1 MLLQII
7 DTADEM
13 LEFSDFIISNGKTIG
28 FVPTMGAL
36 HEGHATLIKQAK
48 AECDVIVVSVF
59 VNPTQFNDKS
69 DLENYPRTFD
79 ADKQLLDTLGVDVM
93 FYPSASEIYPNG
105 TQHSY
110 NLDGLDAM
118 MEGPKRP
125 GHFNG
130 VVQVVMRLFDLTRPT
145 MAYFGEKDF
154 QQLAIISHMTKKL
167 GYSTKIIGCPT
178 IREENG
184 LAMSS
189 RNRRLSVEGRKNA
202 AVIFSV
208 LQSIERELLSSDLA
222 AAKKKALSNLS
233 SATGLEL
240 EYLEFVNPNT
250 LQLAS
255 DNSESIQACI
265 AAWIEGVRLIDNL
278 RVK

>member
-1 MLLQII
+1 
-7 DTADEM
+7 
-13 LEFSDFIISNGKTIG
+13 
-28 FVPTMGAL
+28 
-36 HEGHATLIKQAK
+36 
-48 AECDVIVVSVF
+48 
-59 VNPTQFNDKS
+59 
-69 DLENYPRTFD
+69 
-79 ADKQLLDTLGVDVM
+79 
-93 FYPSASEIYPNG
+93 
-105 TQHSY
+105 
-110 NLDGLDAM
+110 
-118 MEGPKRP
+118 
-125 GHFNG
+125 
-130 VVQVVMRLFDLTRPT
+130 
-145 MAYFGEKDF
+145 
-154 QQLAIISHMTKKL
+154 MTKKL

-222 AAKKKALSNLS
+222 AAKKKAISSLS

>member
-110 NLDGLDAM
+110 NLDGLDAT
-118 MEGPKRP
+118 MEGPNRP

-145 MAYFGEKDF
+145 IAYFGEKDF